1 VTLKPVLRLYD
12 YAASANCFKV
22 RLLLAQLGTSYE
34 RVPVDIF
41 AGETLTDE
49 YGVLNPARSTP
60 VLQLPDGRVVLE
72 SAAMLVYL
80 ADDSALWPDD
90 AFERAEVIRWLVY
103 EQAEIIPATGGL
115 RFRLATGRLVPG
127 DPDAQR
133 RRQAGEE
140 VLALLDRHLESRRF
154 LVADRY
160 SIADIAVFGY
170 VHVADEAGYDMASY
184 PHVSEWLER
193 VRSQPGYMNDLE
205 PYPPNAAAL
214 AGRSIYG

>member
-1 VTLKPVLRLYD
+1 MDSLLRLYD

-22 RLLLAQLGTSYE
+22 RLLLAQLGTRYE
-34 RVPVDIF
+34 RVPIDIF

-49 YGVLNPARSTP
+49 FGALNPARTTP

-80 ADDSALWPDD
+80 AEGSALWPDD
-90 AFERAEVIRWLVY
+90 AFERAEVLRWLVY

-115 RFRLATGRLVPG
+115 RFRLATGRLAPRIPTRSVGGRP
-127 DPDAQR
+127 AR
-133 RRQAGEE
+133 RCSRCSIGIC
-140 VLALLDRHLESRRF
+140 ESRRF

-170 VHVADEAGYDMASY
+170 VHVADEAGYDMGAY
-184 PHVSEWLER
+184 PHVSAWLER